1 MKIVVLFLFAITHI
15 LANEFYA
22 KLEPINTYV
31 VKAAASGKVIYTND
45 PIEGKMAKNSTIVKI
60 DSKVDRID
68 LEGSLTK
75 LKILE
80 NMVSV
85 EETNY
90 EKIKKVSTK
99 SAFEKDAQK
108 LKVLNYE
115 SQIADLKTKVATL
128 RDQIS
133 KKTLTEKNG
142 YIYSIDVKEGD
153 YVNPGSQL
161 YVTKDLSKG
170 KLEIYLPIDM
180 ADTYKN
186 QAIYLDGEPTKLK
199 IDKLYTVA
207 DSKHISSYKCEI
219 VVPNPKQFSKLVKVE
234 FK

>member
-1 MKIVVLFLFAITHI
+1 MRIVTLFLFLVASAFAT
-15 LANEFYA
+15 EFYA

-31 VKAAASGKVIYTND
+31 VKAAVSGEVIYANEK
-45 PIEGKMAKNSTIVKI
+45 IEGHTAKNSTIIRI
-60 DSKVDRID
+60 DSKVNRID
-68 LEGSLTK
+68 LDGSLTK
-75 LKILE
+75 LKILK

-85 EETNY
+85 EQKNY

-115 SQIADLKTKVATL
+115 SQIADLETKIATL
-128 RDQIS
+128 RDQIN
-133 KKTLTEKNG
+133 KKTLKEKSG
-142 YIYSIDVKEGD
+142 YIYSVDVKKGD

-161 YVTKDLSKG
+161 YVVKDLSKG
-170 KLEIYLPIDM
+170 KLEIFLPIDM
-180 ADTYKN
+180 AQSYKSK
-186 QAIYLDGEPTKLK
+186 AIYLDGKKTDLK
-199 IDKLYTVA
+199 INKLYSVA

-219 VVPNPKQFSKLVKVE
+219 IVPDPKQFSKLVKVE

>member
-1 MKIVVLFLFAITHI
+1 MRIGLVFLFFVVQVFAT
-15 LANEFYA
+15 EFYA

-31 VKAAASGKVIYTND
+31 VKSSVSGEVIYTND
-45 PIEGKMAKNSTIVKI
+45 KLEGEFAKNSTIIRI
-60 DSKVDRID
+60 DSTVNRID
-68 LEGSLTK
+68 LEGSLAK

-80 NMVSV
+80 NMISV
-85 EETNY
+85 EQKNY

-99 SAFEKDAQK
+99 SDFEKDAQK

-115 SQIADLKTKVATL
+115 SQIADLKIKIETL
-128 RDQIS
+128 KDQIS
-133 KKTLTEKNG
+133 NKTLSEKDG
-142 YIYSIDVKEGD
+142 YIYSIDVKKGD

-161 YVTKDLSKG
+161 YVVKDLSHG
-170 KLEIYLPIDM
+170 KLEIFLPIDM
-180 ADTYKN
+180 AQTYSSKT
-186 QAIYLDGEPTKLK
+186 IYLDGEKTDLK

-219 VVPNPKQFSKLVKVE
+219 IVPNPKQFSKLVKVE